1 MTFTAAILSGLCIVV
16 DNTAP
21 TIALVGN
28 NNTVVPTNS
37 SYTDLGA
44 IASDLSY
51 AADIPVT
58 GVNNFN
64 ITQSGNY
71 TFTYTAPDDE
81 AGNPG
86 PNHNPKCYRKRY
98 SSNWNYHF

>member
-1 MTFTAAILSGLCIVV
+1 MRFTDANLTGSSLVV

-21 TIALVGN
+21 TIVLVGN

-37 SYTDLGA
+37 SYTDPGA
-44 IASDLSY
+44 TASDSSY
-51 AADIPVT
+51 ASDIQIN
-58 GVNNFN
+58 GVANNFDIN
-64 ITQSGNY
+64 KSGIY

-86 PNHNPKCYRKRY
+86 PI
-98 SSNWNYHF
+98 SV